1 MVSQLLAFARRRI
14 VHPQPMN
21 LNAHLQ
27 QALDML
33 QQILGEDIE
42 ITYHIDP
49 NLGTVSADPAQIE
62 QVLVNLVS
70 NARQAMPHGG
80 KLTIET
86 QNTVL
91 DADCAER
98 HWEVQPGEY
107 VLIAVSDTGDGIAP
121 GHLPRLFEPFYTT
134 RETGTGLG
142 LATVYGIIN
151 QAQGYIWV
159 YSELGKGTTFKIY
172 LPRVTGSA
180 QPLPSPHPTA
190 SIAYG
195 TERILLVED
204 NPDVLATTASLLN
217 NLGYT
222 VLTATTP
229 EEAIQ
234 VAQAHP
240 IDLLIT
246 DVVLPQMRGSILA
259 QILTSVQPNLK
270 VLYISGSTE
279 NSIIQRGEL
288 KPGVAFYRSPTH

>member
-91 DADCAER
+91 DADYAER

-121 GHLPRLFEPFYTT
+121 EHLPRLFEPFYTM

-172 LPRVTGSA
+172 LPCATGSA
-180 QPLPSPHPTA
+180 QPLPFPHPTA

-204 NPDVLATTASLLN
+204 NP
-217 NLGYT
+217 T